1 MLRGEGS
8 CIVKRRFNFGRIS
21 SVISLCE
28 QYYHYPLLLLGAIF
42 IDYIAFIPW
51 LECGMYVRSSL
62 LYIQVNSSKM
72 RHDLHDDVN
81 PIIQRNKFLLCSN
94 PMTMINHIFRLLM
107 QEIPLHHWCASFN
120 DDINIASQ
128 VGIKL
133 NAFDGWYIPNTTAN
147 VKDFSS
153 INLPS

>member
-1 MLRGEGS
+1 MS

-28 QYYHYPLLLLGAIF
+28 QYYHYPLLLGAIF

-51 LECGMYVRSSL
+51 LEWGMYVRSSL
-62 LYIQVNSSKM
+62 LHILVVNSSKM
-72 RHDLHDDVN
+72 RHDLHDDIS
-81 PIIQRNKFLLCSN
+81 PMIQHNKILICSN
-94 PMTMINHIFRLLM
+94 PMTTINRIFQLLM

-120 DDINIASQ
+120 DDINIESQ
-128 VGIKL
+128 IGIEL
-133 NAFDGWYIPNTTAN
+133 NAFDGWLIPNTSAAN
-147 VKDFSS
+147 VKEFSS